1 VVADL
6 VRIYT
11 FYMLRYLRR
20 QLIENAE
27 EPIRAP
33 VEVTP
38 EVS

>member
-1 VVADL
+1 
-6 VRIYT
+6 
-11 FYMLRYLRR
+11 MLRYLRR

-27 EPIRAP
+27 EPIRAR